1 MFRSLKFFLI
11 FFAFTSFGVIACEND
26 VDVPSDDELLG
37 EEPPVPMTER
47 PTGNYHI
54 DDLPVNVPYVLP
66 ELSDEELRKFA
77 EINFRAG
84 QKRLDPELDAEE
96 YVALIEDGGLS
107 TAQYREI
114 YVVLEREPTVRLR
127 VAEIMEELYEEQ

>member
-1 MFRSLKFFLI
+1 MFKPLKFFLI
-11 FFAFTSFGVIACEND
+11 LIVFSSFAIIACEND

-37 EEPPVPMTER
+37 EEPPVPMTDV
-47 PTGNYHI
+47 

-84 QKRLDPELDAEE
+84 QRELDPELDAEE
-96 YVALIEDGGLS
+96 YVAVIEDGGLS
-107 TAQYREI
+107 TARYREI
-114 YVVLEREPTVRLR
+114 YVVLQREPTVRLQ
-127 VAEIMEELYEEQ
+127 VQELMEELHERR